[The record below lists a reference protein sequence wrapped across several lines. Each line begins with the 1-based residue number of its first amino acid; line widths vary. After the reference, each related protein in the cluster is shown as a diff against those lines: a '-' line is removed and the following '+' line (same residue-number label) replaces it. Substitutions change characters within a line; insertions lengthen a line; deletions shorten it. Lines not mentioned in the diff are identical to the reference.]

1 MEQLDVVRS
10 DSVAAEPG
18 MGPETFAGRRDPY
31 DDVSG
36 RAATCEPL
44 LADEGFFE
52 TARPGTSEN
61 GSHDAISLSVRKS
74 A

>member
-1 MEQLDVVRS
+1 
-10 DSVAAEPG
+10 